1 MDTFF
6 LKTSALLIFQCLD
19 GCAYT
24 YKYTIN
30 VKNSRTIYFN
40 GLQKHVFIA
49 VNVLAILDHLVI
61 KLYIF
66 FKKLLSTKNYDIAH
80 KYWQDL

>member
-1 MDTFF
+1 MDVHT
-6 LKTSALLIFQCLD
+6 LIIH
-19 GCAYT
+19 
-24 YKYTIN
+24 TIN

-49 VNVLAILDHLVI
+49 VNVLAILDHLV
-61 KLYIF
+61 KSYIFF